1 MPKQNQTSANP
12 FRKPCS
18 ALLVLSLIALAG
30 CDQAAPLAPAIT
42 DCGSDHPA
50 VGAVAILETHFHDV
64 AGTATIVDN
73 CTIEITDFVFDGAG
87 IDVRAVLSDGPEFS
101 SFDIISE
108 DLRDDGPYDETTLTL
123 SLREGMTLDGI
134 LHESMWYL
142 SIWCVP
148 AGVSFGDGPFLMQ
161 PELR

>member
-1 MPKQNQTSANP
+1 MPKQNHNSTNP
-12 FRKPCS
+12 LRNPIS
-18 ALLVLSLIALAG
+18 VLLGLSLIALVG
-30 CDQAAPLAPAIT
+30 CGPAEPLAPAIT
-42 DCGSDHPA
+42 DCGSDDLS

-134 LHESMWYL
+134 FHL

-148 AGVSFGDGPFLMQ
+148 AGVSFGDGMFLLY
-161 PELR
+161 PDTP